1 MKKPILLA
9 TLLALAVIASVAV
22 YILDPGPQ
30 TASTG
35 TTAQAMSA
43 SPASASD
50 SPPLSAGVAD
60 LLSGNPQVTPVP
72 GLVTMVDIGAHSCIP
87 CKMMAPVLKEVAAE
101 HEGRAAIVFIDVWQ
115 HPDEV
120 KKYSIRV
127 IPTQIFYDAGGKE
140 RFRHEGFMSKADI
153 VVKLVELGMP
163 GE

>member
-9 TLLALAVIASVAV
+9 TLLALAVVASVAV
-22 YILDPGPQ
+22 YVLDSGPQ
-30 TASTG
+30 ADSTG
-35 TTAQAMSA
+35 ATSQAMA
-43 SPASASD
+43 VSPAQASD

-101 HEGRAAIVFIDVWQ
+101 SEGRAAIVFIDVWQ
-115 HPDEV
+115 YPDEV
-120 KKYSIRV
+120 KKYGIRV
-127 IPTQIFYDAGGKE
+127 IPTQIFYDAQGKE
-140 RFRHEGFMSKADI
+140 RYRHEGFMSKADI

-163 GE
+163 KE